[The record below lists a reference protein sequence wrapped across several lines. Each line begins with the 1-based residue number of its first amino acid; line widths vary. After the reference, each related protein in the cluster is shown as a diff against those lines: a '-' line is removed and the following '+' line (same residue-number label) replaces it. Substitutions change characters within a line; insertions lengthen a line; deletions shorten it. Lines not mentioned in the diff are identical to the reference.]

1 MEDNRDSFVVIVAGY
16 RDLMEVFINSN
27 PGLRSRFNKYFNF
40 QDYTSDELIRIF
52 ENMCEKY
59 EYTYDDET
67 FECIVDTICKMVL
80 NKNENFA
87 NARDIRNLFES
98 IITRQAMRVSSMPL
112 PTKED
117 MMTITVDDII

>member
-1 MEDNRDSFVVIVAGY
+1 
-16 RDLMEVFINSN
+16 
-27 PGLRSRFNKYFNF
+27 
-40 QDYTSDELIRIF
+40 
-52 ENMCEKY
+52 
-59 EYTYDDET
+59 
-67 FECIVDTICKMVL
+67 MVL

-117 MMTITVDDII
+117 MMNITVDDII